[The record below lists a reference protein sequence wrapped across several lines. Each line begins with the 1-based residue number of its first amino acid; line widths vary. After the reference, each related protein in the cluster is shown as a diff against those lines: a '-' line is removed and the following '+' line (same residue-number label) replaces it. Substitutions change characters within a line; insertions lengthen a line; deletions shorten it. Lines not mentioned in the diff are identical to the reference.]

1 MEPVCMHYVRDTA
14 VSKNMHRPCF
24 WGLIKQININQ
35 SLVEKID
42 INQIDTLL
50 HNITI
55 KRKKWL
61 ECKEHDPI

>member
-1 MEPVCMHYVRDTA
+1 MHYVRDTA

-35 SLVEKID
+35 SLVKAID
-42 INQIDTLL
+42 INQIVTLM

-61 ECKEHDPI
+61 EGKEHDSI